1 MGHGE
6 KAGLLAFKRPDD
18 KTAKKFEKIEVL
30 SSSDDLNE
38 ALRQA
43 AQNLFSA
50 LHRLDKANLDVIYAE
65 PVPEIGLGRAIMDR
79 LRKAEGMG

>member
-1 MGHGE
+1 
-6 KAGLLAFKRPDD
+6 PDD
-18 KTAKKFEKIEVL
+18 ETARKFEKIEVL

-50 LHRLDKANLDVIYAE
+50 LHRLDHAGLDIIYAE